1 MPWLENVLPEVW
13 PTKGSITSFNVLV
26 QLLLDVGF
34 DDINWLWWFDL
45 LIISN
50 MHWNLAGSPWES
62 MTFAKEG
69 PCRSL
74 ICSPIC
80 SLLSWYTKRR
90 FLLMPSFFY
99 YSVFARIHFLHD
111 GMFPSSSS
119 QCSNS
124 CFCLTTYLHEHNKIS
139 LCQTILLY
147 KVMLQV

>member
-13 PTKGSITSFNVLV
+13 HTKGSITSFNNSL

-34 DDINWLWWFDL
+34 DDINWLWRFDL
-45 LIISN
+45 LIISD

-69 PCRSL
+69 PCHSI

-80 SLLSWYTKRR
+80 SLFSWYTKRR

-99 YSVFARIHFLHD
+99 CSVFVRIF
-111 GMFPSSSS
+111 F
-119 QCSNS
+119 CVTW
-124 CFCLTTYLHEHNKIS
+124 CFHQVILTVRIIVFGWRHIYTSIKKLVYVKPFY
-139 LCQTILLY
+139 CT
-147 KVMLQV
+147 K